1 MATFSGWGENAW
13 NVGNWGQGAI
23 SESVT
28 LTGFS
33 LSASLN
39 SVTFQIDSSVTVTGE
54 ELQKVLE
61 SFVGIEAGGSISVP
75 VFEGPISI
83 VLQNVF
89 VEADGQV
96 EVTGQDI
103 TSVLG
108 NVTINLDSSVTVTG
122 FGLTT
127 EINSVGIEA
136 SGNIS
141 VPVFENPM
149 SINLGNAIAQFSI
162 DAFPT
167 GIEANLNLNS
177 VSIESNG

>member
-1 MATFSGWGENAW
+1 MATFSGWGENGW
-13 NVGNWGQGAI
+13 SSGNWGEGGI

-39 SVTFQIDSSVTVTGE
+39 SVTFQIDSSVTLAGE
-54 ELQKVLE
+54 GLQNVLE
-61 SFVGIEAGGSISVP
+61 SFVGIEAGGNVSIP

-89 VEADGQV
+89 VEADGQI

-108 NVTINLDSSVTVTG
+108 DVTINLDSSVTVTG
-122 FGLTT
+122 FGLTA

-141 VPVFENPM
+141 IPVFENPM
-149 SINLGNAIAQFSI
+149 SINLGNATATIYNRCFSY
-162 DAFPT
+162 
-167 GIEANLNLNS
+167 GIRGKFNIKFTS
-177 VSIESNG
+177 Y

>member
-1 MATFSGWGENAW
+1 MATFSGWGENGW
-13 NVGNWGQGAI
+13 SSGNWGEGGI

-39 SVTFQIDSSVTVTGE
+39 SVTFQIDSSVTLAGE
-54 ELQKVLE
+54 ELQNVLE
-61 SFVGIEAGGSISVP
+61 SFVGIEAGGNISVP

-108 NVTINLDSSVTVTG
+108 NVTINLDSSVTATG
-122 FGLTT
+122 FGLTA

-141 VPVFENPM
+141 IPVFENPM
-149 SINLGNAIAQFSI
+149 SMNLGDATAQFSI
-162 DAFPT
+162 DVFPT
-167 GIEANLNLNS
+167 GLEANLN
-177 VSIESNG
+177 IKFIGC